1 MKQAVM
7 YGGGNIGR
15 GFIGATLSQSGYK
28 VTFIDVAEPVVKALQ
43 EKEQYPVRYVSSE
56 GHEDVVI
63 EHVTA
68 VNGNDQEAASEAIAN
83 CDIMATAVGARI
95 LKFIVGNIVAGL
107 RKRWARDDRPLNII
121 ICENLMDA
129 NKVMEGMLKDLL
141 TDEEKK
147 HFDEKVGLVEASI
160 GRMVPVQTEEMKDGD
175 PMRVCVERYGFL
187 PVDKAAFKGEI
198 PEITN
203 MVPFEPFDFYIK
215 RKLYVHNMGHATCAY
230 LGGYEGRKYIYQSI
244 DDPEILNIVQNAMLE
259 SALALH
265 KKYGVELRRVLTGF
279 KYIGEQIALLE
290 QGGHPE
296 RYIFGFEES
305 YGYLSGTHARDKDA
319 VNAVLLICEA
329 AAWYAKKGMTLGDA
343 IDALYAEIG
352 CYCNAQ
358 KSFAFAGETGREK
371 MASLMQGLR
380 TQPLR
385 EIAGLPVEGYT
396 DYEAEGTGLPKANVL
411 EYRLPGGSKVIIR
424 PSGTEP
430 KIKAYLSA
438 VKPTVEQA
446 NAQLARLAEA
456 AAKLLA

>member
-1 MKQAVM
+1 MC
-7 YGGGNIGR
+7 
-15 GFIGATLSQSGYK
+15 
-28 VTFIDVAEPVVKALQ
+28 P
-43 EKEQYPVRYVSSE
+43 
-56 GHEDVVI
+56 
-63 EHVTA
+63 A

-265 KKYGVELRRVLTGF
+265 KKYGVELDGLMLHITDLLGRFRNAALKDTCKRVGGDPTRKLGAADRL
-279 KYIGEQIALLE
+279 IGSSLLCLE
-290 QGGHPE
+290 QGVKPAYIAVGAAGAVY
-296 RYIFGFEES
+296 RYLNEAGVEQSKE
-305 YGYLSGTHARDKDA
+305 
-319 VNAVLLICEA
+319 EA
-329 AAWYAKKGMTLGDA
+329 AKVLKEVSGLEADSELAGMILDMYAYFLEGEPVS
-343 IDALYAEIG
+343 ALRRA
-352 CYCNAQ
+352 AQ
-358 KSFAFAGETGREK
+358 AAKT
-371 MASLMQGLR
+371 
-380 TQPLR
+380 
-385 EIAGLPVEGYT
+385 AGLG
-396 DYEAEGTGLPKANVL
+396 
-411 EYRLPGGSKVIIR
+411 RII
-424 PSGTEP
+424 
-430 KIKAYLSA
+430 
-438 VKPTVEQA
+438 
-446 NAQLARLAEA
+446 
-456 AAKLLA
+456 